1 MKVLVNIQGET
12 STIELSENSTVSD
25 LKSAIDTQESYNAE
39 IQKLY
44 LGGVELNEDN
54 KSLFECGILDGSL
67 VDMKV
72 ALLGGAG
79 PVDYI
84 DHLKE
89 LALKYR
95 VNKMICRSCYARLPP
110 QAKNCRKRKC
120 GHSSNIRPKKKI
132 KEKEGKK

>member
-12 STIELSENSTVSD
+12 STLEVSDNSTVAD
-25 LKSAIDTQESYNAE
+25 LKSAIDTQECFDKE
-39 IQKLY
+39 IQRLY
-44 LGGVELNEDN
+44 LGEVELSEDS
-54 KSLFECGILDGSL
+54 KTLEECGILEGSF
-67 VDMKV
+67 VNMQV

-79 PVDYI
+79 PVDYV

-95 VNKMICRSCYARLPP
+95 VNKMICRKCYARLPIN
-110 QAKNCRKRKC
+110 AKNCRKRKC
-120 GHSSNIRPKKKI
+120 GHSANIRPKKKI